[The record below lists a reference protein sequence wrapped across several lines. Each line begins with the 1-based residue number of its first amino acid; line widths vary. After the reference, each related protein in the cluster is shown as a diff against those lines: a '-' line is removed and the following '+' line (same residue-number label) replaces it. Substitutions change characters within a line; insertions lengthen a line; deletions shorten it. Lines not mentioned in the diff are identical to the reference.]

1 MHPSRRL
8 VPVAL
13 AVLAT
18 FVPQARAAPADD
30 GARVEKVADG
40 VYVIL
45 HDNATE
51 EWPHGNTGVVVGE
64 TGVLVVDSTYLPSRA
79 RADIALIRKLTDK
92 PVRYLAYTHWHFDH
106 NNGGIAYRQAFPAV
120 DVVSARDTARY
131 IELNAVWWS
140 RRQAA
145 PGSSHR
151 KALAGLEAQL
161 ASGKDEKG
169 QPLTTER
176 RRALAADVEHRKREL
191 EELADL
197 HVVTPN
203 LTFVDTLTLT
213 LGRRRVE
220 LRNWGRGNSPEDVTV
235 HVPDAQVLFTG
246 DLVVQ
251 SPLPYPFA
259 SWPVSWVG
267 VLQALDA
274 HPATMLVPGH
284 GPVLRDRTYLRQV
297 RALLEASNARV
308 EERLRAG
315 RTLEQIQEEVTLDD
329 VRRSCP
335 AWTPASLDED
345 WRETVKSLVERS
357 FRGVRGQG

>member
-1 MHPSRRL
+1 MHPARGL
-8 VPVAL
+8 LPAAL

-18 FVPQARAAPADD
+18 LAPQARAAPADD
-30 GARVEKVADG
+30 GARMDKVADG

-45 HDNATE
+45 HDNATD

-79 RADIALIRKLTDK
+79 RADIALIRKVTDK

-151 KALAGLEAQL
+151 KTLASLEAQL
-161 ASGKDEKG
+161 ASGTDDKG
-169 QPLTTER
+169 RPLSADR
-176 RRALAADVEHRKREL
+176 RRALALDVAHRKGEL

-197 HVVTPN
+197 HVLTPN

-235 HVPDAQVLFTG
+235 YVPDVQVLFTG

-274 HPATMLVPGH
+274 HAATTLVPGH
-284 GPVLRDRTYLRQV
+284 GPVLRDRAYLRQV

-308 EERLRAG
+308 EEKLRAG
-315 RTLEQIQEEVTLDD
+315 HTLEQIQEEVTLDD
-329 VRRSCP
+329 LRRTCP
-335 AWTPASLDED
+335 AWAPASLDED

>member
-1 MHPSRRL
+1 MHPAPRL
-8 VPVAL
+8 LPAAV

-18 FVPQARAAPADD
+18 LALQARAAPADD

-79 RADIALIRKLTDK
+79 QADIALIRKLTDK
-92 PVRYLAYTHWHFDH
+92 PVRYLAYTHWHFDY

-151 KALAGLEAQL
+151 KTLASLEAQL
-161 ASGKDEKG
+161 ASGKNEKG
-169 QPLTTER
+169 QLLSAEQK
-176 RRALAADVEHRKREL
+176 RALAADVAHRKREL
-191 EELADL
+191 EELANL
-197 HVVTPN
+197 QVVTPN
-203 LTFVDTLTLT
+203 LNFVDTLTLT

-259 SWPVSWVG
+259 SWPVSWVE
-267 VLQALDA
+267 VLKTLDA
-274 HPATMLVPGH
+274 HPATTLVPGH
-284 GPVLRDRTYLRQV
+284 GPVLHDRAYLRQV

-308 EERLRAG
+308 EEKLRAG

-335 AWTPASLDED
+335 AWTPASLDDD

>member
-1 MHPSRRL
+1 MHPATGL
-8 VPVAL
+8 L
-13 AVLAT
+13 AVAVAALTSVASE
-18 FVPQARAAPADD
+18 VRAAPADG
-30 GARVEKVADG
+30 GARIERVADG

-79 RADIALIRKLTDK
+79 RADIALIRKVTDK

-131 IELNAVWWS
+131 IELNGVWWS

-151 KALAGLEAQL
+151 KALASLEAQL

-169 QPLTTER
+169 QPLASER
-176 RRALAADVEHRKREL
+176 RRALAADVAHRKGEL
-191 EELADL
+191 EELAGL
-197 HVVTPN
+197 QIVTPN

-259 SWPVSWVG
+259 SWPVSWIG
-267 VLQALDA
+267 VLDALDA
-274 HPATMLVPGH
+274 HPATTLVPGH
-284 GPVLRDRTYLRQV
+284 GPVLHDRTYLRQV
-297 RALLEASNARV
+297 RALLAASNARV
-308 EERLRAG
+308 EEKLRAG
-315 RTLEQIQEEVTLDD
+315 HTLEQIQGEVTLDD

-335 AWTPASLDED
+335 VWTPARLDED